1 MDDPMGEKSSISCR
15 VRATFRLSE
24 STNLIRFLV
33 CVLFPVVVFCT
44 WTLLCWLGCTWSL
57 PGQEFQHQRWWMCSG
72 TCVWGYCLVILSKEV
87 FFHIISI
94 WLEIC
99 SLMIVHL
106 KLQYDSEEY
115 VDVVRMGVH
124 NYVEDAFLLD
134 LPEVKDS
141 WYVSRKHV
149 VILMWTVFK
158 TWGLFDNCQDLFV
171 GYRSRGSWRAEI
183 WQLLCLL
190 HLQCNGC
197 ETVNMIDH
205 LVLQRSAWYDKDM
218 NLTSSCSL
226 MSPYSSSYKMAA
238 RVQFRNNIMS
248 WNFKWR
254 VLRTEPSCSH
264 CLILKYFA
272 TKSGNF
278 SQSFGI
284 MKDGKFFLF
293 CLN

>member
-1 MDDPMGEKSSISCR
+1 MFQNFLLYICIVYPFHFEIIFSSSTEIQFWEKLCLNKNSPYPEFGPIKTGCLETTSEDVNWVEEHCRLRLNQLQEVWLVLLFFKYFRWKNTNTFFNLYLFVPKAITPDLLRMDDPMGEKSSISCR

-134 LPEVKDS
+134 LPEIITINIDQ
-141 WYVSRKHV
+141 RK
-149 VILMWTVFK
+149 
-158 TWGLFDNCQDLFV
+158 
-171 GYRSRGSWRAEI
+171 
-183 WQLLCLL
+183 
-190 HLQCNGC
+190 
-197 ETVNMIDH
+197 
-205 LVLQRSAWYDKDM
+205 
-218 NLTSSCSL
+218 
-226 MSPYSSSYKMAA
+226 
-238 RVQFRNNIMS
+238 
-248 WNFKWR
+248 
-254 VLRTEPSCSH
+254 
-264 CLILKYFA
+264 
-272 TKSGNF
+272 
-278 SQSFGI
+278 
-284 MKDGKFFLF
+284 LF
-293 CLN
+293 CLWL